1 MTFDYSNRHVVVTG
15 GTGALG
21 AAVVEVLVAAGA
33 TVHIPAHRAAD
44 PARFPLA
51 GHERVRVAAPLDLA
65 DEAAVRAF
73 YDGVPALWASVHSA
87 GAFAAGSIAD
97 TSLADFRKMMDVNAV
112 TCFLCCRE
120 AVRRIRATSNA
131 PGGRIVNV
139 AARPAVTPA
148 PGVSAYA
155 ASKAAVANLT
165 LGLAEELAADGIWVN
180 AVLPS
185 TMDTPAN
192 RQAMPNADFAKWPKV
207 AEVAATIAFL
217 ASPQNAVTRGAL
229 VPVYGQS

>member
-1 MTFDYSNRHVVVTG
+1 MTLDFSNRHVVVTG

-21 AAVVEVLVAAGA
+21 AAVAELLVAAGA
-33 TVHIPAHRAAD
+33 TVHIPAHRAPD
-44 PARFPLA
+44 PIRFPLA
-51 GHERVRVAAPLDLA
+51 GHERVRVAANVDLA

-73 YDGVPALWASVHSA
+73 YETVPALWASVHSA
-87 GAFAAGSIAD
+87 GAFTAGLIAD
-97 TSLADFRKMMDVNAV
+97 TSLADFRNMMDVNAV

-120 AVRRIRATSNA
+120 AVRRIRATSAN

-139 AARPAVTPA
+139 AARPAFTPA

-165 LGLAEELAADGIWVN
+165 LGLSEELAAEQIWVN

-207 AEVAATIAFL
+207 GDVAATIAFL
-217 ASPQNAVTRGAL
+217 ASPQNAVTRGAF